1 MLVVKLLRTYGDR
14 GTNGEIWIGGDLEC
28 CAIELPWRE
37 NVRNIS
43 CIPEGTYPLAK
54 RYSKRFGWHIL
65 VRDVPMRSAILFHPA
80 NNAEKELR
88 GCIAPVKRCVVPIG
102 LALFFA
108 KGACEL
114 CVGLPMATAARATC
128 RRAKL
133 EAAVDGVVLHGMKWN
148 TAPRQTK

>member
-1 MLVVKLLRTYGDR
+1 MLVAKLLRTYGDR
-14 GTNGEIWIGGDLEC
+14 GTNGEIWIGDDLVC
-28 CAIELPWRE
+28 YAIELPWRE

-88 GCIAPVKRCVVPIG
+88 GCIAPVSELTGEGKGIRSRVAFEK
-102 LALFFA
+102 L
-108 KGACEL
+108 KGAIY
-114 CVGLPMATAARATC
+114 AT
-128 RRAKL
+128 L
-133 EAAVDGVVLHGMKWN
+133 DQGQEVVLVIERKE
-148 TAPRQTK
+148 KE

>member
-1 MLVVKLLRTYGDR
+1 MLVVKLLRTYGEQ
-14 GTNGEIWIGGDLEC
+14 GTNGEIWIGGDLVC
-28 CAIELPWRE
+28 YAIELPSRE

-88 GCIAPVKRCVVPIG
+88 GCIAPVSELTGDGKGVRSRVAFEKLKEAVYA
-102 LALFFA
+102 ALDQ
-108 KGACEL
+108 GQ
-114 CVGLPMATAARATC
+114 
-128 RRAKL
+128 
-133 EAAVDGVVLHGMKWN
+133 DVVLIVERRE
-148 TAPRQTK
+148 TE

>member
-1 MLVVKLLRTYGDR
+1 MLVVNLLRTYDSR
-14 GTNGEIWIGGDLEC
+14 GTNGEIWIGDGLVC
-28 CAIELPWRE
+28 YTIELPWRE

-88 GCIAPVKRCVVPIG
+88 GCIAPVSELTGDGKGIRSRVAFEKLKEAVYS
-102 LALFFA
+102 ALDQ
-108 KGACEL
+108 EQ
-114 CVGLPMATAARATC
+114 
-128 RRAKL
+128 
-133 EAAVDGVVLHGMKWN
+133 EVVLIIERKEN
-148 TAPRQTK
+148 V